1 MSSLS
6 ARLLISV
13 SVLLL
18 FFFGVTIA
26 VLDSAF
32 REAGEQAQEDI
43 LDGQLM
49 ALLAAAEPNIYGEL
63 EMPVDLP
70 EVRFSNLDSGL
81 FGELLDDS
89 DTPVWRSRSSLGLGI
104 HYGGIPELGTHQFSR
119 VTTDDG
125 TRLMALSL
133 AVEWE
138 LQDGELRPYTF
149 NVAESLDSFNAQ
161 LARFRR
167 QLFGW
172 FAAVAL
178 IMLFSISVV
187 MRGLLKPL
195 RKIEEEISDIEGG
208 KRQSLSDGYPTE
220 LSSVARNMNV
230 LVGSERARSERY
242 RHTLDNLAH
251 SLKTP
256 LAAIRAVLGE
266 QPSSDL
272 SERIE
277 AQIDRMN
284 DIVRYQLR
292 KPATYASESIGVVA
306 VKIEK
311 DLDRLVDGLAKV
323 YKEKQPEISLDVTQ
337 GIRFR
342 GDSGDFL
349 ELAGNLLDN
358 ACKWCK
364 SKVRLTIRPLDGKA
378 SESGAMRMTVSD
390 DGPGIPQ
397 EVAEQ
402 LLKRGMRLDESAP
415 GHGIGLAVVRDI
427 AANYGGEIAIEES
440 EWGGAQI
447 SVEINPRLSRRPD
460 SSAA

>member
-1 MSSLS
+1 MRLFRQHATSSLS
-6 ARLLISV
+6 TRLLISV

-18 FFFGVTIA
+18 FFFGATIA
-26 VLDSAF
+26 VLDTAF

-63 EMPVDLP
+63 EMPVDLH

-81 FGELLDDS
+81 YGELLDDS
-89 DTPVWRSRSSLGLGI
+89 DEPVWRSRSSLGLQVP
-104 HYGGIPELGTHQFSR
+104 YGESPAFGTHQFSR
-119 VTTDDG
+119 VNLEDG
-125 TRLMALSL
+125 TPLMALSL

-138 LQDGELRPYTF
+138 LSDGELRPYTF

-178 IMLFSISVV
+178 IMLFSISLL
-187 MRGLLKPL
+187 MRGVLRPL
-195 RKIEEEISDIEGG
+195 RKIEEEISDIESG
-208 KRQSLSDGYPTE
+208 KRQELSDGYPTE
-220 LSSVARNMNV
+220 LTGVARNMNV

-242 RHTLDNLAH
+242 RNTLDNLAH

-266 QPSSDL
+266 QQPSDGSN
-272 SERIE
+272 RIE

-292 KPATYASESIGVVA
+292 KPATYASESIAVVA
-306 VKIEK
+306 VDIDT
-311 DLDRLVDGLAKV
+311 DLHRLVDGLRKV
-323 YKEKQPEISLDVTQ
+323 YKEKNPDISLDVAPGTK
-337 GIRFR
+337 FR

-358 ACKWCK
+358 ACKWCA
-364 SKVRLTIRPLDGKA
+364 SKVRLVIRPLAGNGA
-378 SESGAMRMTVSD
+378 GSGAMQMQVCD
-390 DGPGIPQ
+390 DGPGIP
-397 EVAEQ
+397 EDVAEQ
-402 LLKRGMRLDESAP
+402 LLQRGMRLDESAP

-427 AANYGGEIAIEES
+427 AANYGGDISIDTS
-440 EWGGAQI
+440 EWGGARI
-447 SVEINPRLSRRPD
+447 TVTINS
-460 SSAA
+460 

>member
-1 MSSLS
+1 MRFFRQHATSSLS
-6 ARLLISV
+6 TRLLISV

-18 FFFGVTIA
+18 FFFGATIA
-26 VLDSAF
+26 VLDTAF

-63 EMPVDLP
+63 EMPVDLH

-81 FGELLDDS
+81 YGELLDDS
-89 DTPVWRSRSSLGLGI
+89 DEPVWRSRSSLGLQVP
-104 HYGGIPELGTHQFSR
+104 YGESPALGTHQFSR
-119 VTTDDG
+119 VELEDG
-125 TRLMALSL
+125 TPLMALSL

-138 LQDGELRPYTF
+138 LSDGELRPYTF

-178 IMLFSISVV
+178 IMLFSISLL
-187 MRGLLKPL
+187 MRGVLRPL
-195 RKIEEEISDIEGG
+195 RKIEEEISDIESG
-208 KRQSLSDGYPTE
+208 KRQELSDGYPTE
-220 LSSVARNMNV
+220 LTGVARNMNV

-242 RHTLDNLAH
+242 RNTLDNLAH

-266 QPSSDL
+266 QQPSDGSN
-272 SERIE
+272 RIE

-292 KPATYASESIGVVA
+292 KPATYASESIAVVA
-306 VKIEK
+306 VDIDS
-311 DLDRLVDGLAKV
+311 DLHRLVDGLRKV
-323 YKEKQPEISLDVTQ
+323 YKEKNPDITLDVVPGTK
-337 GIRFR
+337 FR

-358 ACKWCK
+358 ACKWCA
-364 SKVRLTIRPLDGKA
+364 SRVRLVIRPLAGNGA
-378 SESGAMRMTVSD
+378 GSGAMQMQVCD
-390 DGPGIPQ
+390 DGPGIP
-397 EVAEQ
+397 EDVAEQ
-402 LLKRGMRLDESAP
+402 LLQRGMRLDETAP

-427 AANYGGEIAIEES
+427 AANYGGDISIDTS
-440 EWGGAQI
+440 EWGGASI
-447 SVEINPRLSRRPD
+447 TVTVNP
-460 SSAA
+460 